1 MNDAKTRELLKE
13 IKAKGLFATTRRL
26 QEERRAAMPQGFA
39 FRINY
44 TAGSKLSGGG
54 MTVGKDNR
62 PTRIPN
68 SDPEVHR
75 SKSVIVNPLIV
86 TTITA
91 EDEEVESSPDD
102 TTELSLAEP
111 VAEAG
116 TDTPDES
123 EEDVQESEELDG
135 SEVA

>member
-1 MNDAKTRELLKE
+1 
-13 IKAKGLFATTRRL
+13 
-26 QEERRAAMPQGFA
+26 
-39 FRINY
+39 
-44 TAGSKLSGGG
+44 
-54 MTVGKDNR
+54 MTVGPDNR
-62 PTRIPN
+62 TRLIPN

-75 SKSVIVNPLIV
+75 GKSVIVNPLIV